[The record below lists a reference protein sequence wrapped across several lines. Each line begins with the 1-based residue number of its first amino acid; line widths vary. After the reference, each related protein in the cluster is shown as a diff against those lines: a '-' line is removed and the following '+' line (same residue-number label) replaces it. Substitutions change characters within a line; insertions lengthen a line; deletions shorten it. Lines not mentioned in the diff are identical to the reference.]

1 MSRFSLLL
9 SLASQGP
16 WIKQPG
22 QTRMAD
28 GQTLPV
34 SRIISRKDLTFV
46 AETHPIGP
54 GDAEQAQ
61 ANANAELLAKSHAMA
76 RLLEEALAVFD
87 VEFERDLEI
96 SGGDFLEWFS
106 NWRARV
112 KQLAETR

>member
-1 MSRFSLLL
+1 MSRFNILL
-9 SLASQGP
+9 SQATEGP
-16 WIKQPG
+16 WIKLPG
-22 QTRMAD
+22 HTCMAD
-28 GQTLPV
+28 GQNLPV
-34 SRIISRKDLTFV
+34 SRIVSRKTLTFV
-46 AETHPIGP
+46 AESHPIGP
-54 GDAEQAQ
+54 GDAEQVQ
-61 ANANAELLAKSHAMA
+61 ARANAELLAKSHAMA